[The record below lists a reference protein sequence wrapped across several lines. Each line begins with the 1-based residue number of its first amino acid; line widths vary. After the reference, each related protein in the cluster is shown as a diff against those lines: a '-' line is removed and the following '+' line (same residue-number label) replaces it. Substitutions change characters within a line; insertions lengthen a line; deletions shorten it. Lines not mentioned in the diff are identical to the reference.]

1 MPVYKAKNGTW
12 YAMVRYTDWTGTKKQ
27 KCQRGFETKHE
38 AQEWE
43 AQFKLQKKADIDM
56 TVESFYKLYAEDI
69 KPRIK
74 ENTWLTKESIYQS
87 KILPYLGKRKL
98 SEISTKDIV
107 DWQNTVMK
115 LPGTNGK
122 SLSPTYMKTIHA
134 ELSALFNHA
143 IRYYDLRIN
152 PAHRAGTI
160 GMEESKEMKFWTKEE
175 YLKFAEVMMDRPIL
189 YYAFEVLYWTGIRE
203 GELFA
208 LTPED
213 FDFEKKT
220 LRINKSYQRLRGKDV
235 ITTPKTSNSIRT
247 IAIPDFLCEEIKD
260 CLKLCYYDIKPTDR
274 IFPLSKH
281 VLCKAMERGS
291 KEAGVQRIRVHDL
304 RHSHVSLLINMGF
317 TAFEIGKRV
326 GHGGEKITYRY
337 AHLFSNKQ
345 REMADFLDKER
356 GFTKEIFE
364 GGQNDVTQEQ
374 R

>member
-12 YAMVRYTDWTGTKKQ
+12 YVMVRFTDWTGAKKQ
-27 KCQRGFETKHE
+27 KCQRGFETKRE

-43 AQFKLQKKADIDM
+43 AQFKLQKRADIDM
-56 TVESFYKLYAEDI
+56 TLESFYKLYAEDL

-74 ENTWLTKESIYQS
+74 ENTWLTKESIFQS

-98 SEISTKDIV
+98 SEITTKDIV

-115 LPGTNGK
+115 LPGINGK

-143 IRYYDLRIN
+143 IRFYDLGVN
-152 PAHRAGTI
+152 PASRAGTI

-175 YLKFAEVMMDRPIL
+175 YMKFADVMMDRPIL

-220 LRINKSYQRLRGKDV
+220 LRINKSYQRLKGKDV
-235 ITTPKTSNSIRT
+235 ITCPKTPNSVRT
-247 IAIPDFLCEEIKD
+247 IAIPDFLCEEIKE
-260 CLKLCYYDIKPTDR
+260 CLNYCYYDIRPTDR

-291 KEAGVQRIRVHDL
+291 REAGVQRIRVHDL
-304 RHSHVSLLINMGF
+304 RHSHVSLLINNGF
-317 TAFEIGKRV
+317 SALEIGKRV
-326 GHGGEKITYRY
+326 GHSGEKITYRY
-337 AHLFSNKQ
+337 AHLFKNKQ
-345 REMADFLDKER
+345 KEMAEFLEKER
-356 GFTKEIFE
+356 GEIE
-364 GGQNDVTQEQ
+364 GGQNNVT
-374 R
+374 